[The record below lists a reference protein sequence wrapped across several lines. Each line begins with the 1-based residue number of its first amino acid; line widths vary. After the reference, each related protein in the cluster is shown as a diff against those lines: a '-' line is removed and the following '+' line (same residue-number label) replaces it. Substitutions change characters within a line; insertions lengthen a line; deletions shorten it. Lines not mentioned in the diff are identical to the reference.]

1 MKVLLDTNIILDSIL
16 YREPFFE
23 TSDSIIKLCARKK
36 VQGFLAAH
44 TVTNAYYILCK
55 QMSDSE
61 CRRTI
66 LNLLTIFKVK
76 SLNIEKISKALLNEN
91 FKDFEDCLQVE
102 CAEEVEADY
111 IITRDKNDFSESQIP
126 SVTPAEFCKLFEEM
140 ERKN

>member
-1 MKVLLDTNIILDSIL
+1 MKVLLDTNVVLDVILK
-16 YREPFFE
+16 RQHFFDC
-23 TSDSIIKLCARKK
+23 SYDVFKLCADKK
-36 VQGFLAAH
+36 IYGVLAAH
-44 TVTNAYYILCK
+44 TITNAYYISRK
-55 QMSDSE
+55 HFSDSE

-66 LNLLTIFKVK
+66 LNLLTIFKVE
-76 SLNIEKISKALLNEN
+76 SLNIEKISKALLNKN

-126 SVTPAEFCKLFEEM
+126 TVTPAEFCKLFEEM